1 MNHEHT
7 ERNQSGPRSGRLV
20 LLGLVIL
27 VFLGTSMVD
36 TAFGEGKRRKPVLPR
51 LTSDIDNE
59 GPLTRQPGE
68 RIILD
73 QRDRRAALAA
83 WRGVIRLDLILPI
96 KTPDRSFGS
105 RP

>member
-7 ERNQSGPRSGRLV
+7 DRNQSAPRTGRLA
-20 LLGLVIL
+20 LAGLVIL
-27 VFLGTSMVD
+27 VFLGSSMVD
-36 TAFGEGKRRKPVLPR
+36 TAFGEGKRRKPEIPR

-59 GPLTRQPGE
+59 GPLTRRPGD
-68 RIILD
+68 RLFLD
-73 QRDRRAALAA
+73 QRDRRAALAG

-96 KTPDRSFGS
+96 QTPDRSTGS